1 MYVSPLPPYPLTNTN
16 THLQSTPLTERL
28 SRIVDSVSTVHSALS
43 FASFT
48 AFLITG
54 HYRTLLDRA
63 LRMRLVSPSHIVSRE
78 VSFEYLNRQLVWHAF
93 TEFLLFIL
101 PLIRV
106 SRWRRWWARV
116 LRKFRGS
123 DASASGVPTGELAF
137 LPERTCAICHKET
150 DATAD
155 FGATGGKATDVVNP
169 YEAIGCGHIYCYVC
183 LAGKI
188 ELEEGDGWSCLR
200 CGALATR
207 CRPWRGGLKGLT
219 GVGDWGEEVADRR
232 KVGFDDESEIVA
244 NISEDENDLAMS
256 GEEGDDD
263 DEDEGTERG
272 GSGSDGTTR
281 PRRGR
286 RLDVPSGRGL
296 WADESFDESAYNTAE
311 GEDADSEDDRRV
323 R

>member
-1 MYVSPLPPYPLTNTN
+1 M
-16 THLQSTPLTERL
+16 
-28 SRIVDSVSTVHSALS
+28 HSALS
-43 FASFT
+43 FVSFT
-48 AFLITG
+48 AFLLTG

-116 LRKFRGS
+116 LRRIRGS
-123 DASASGVPTGELAF
+123 NASPGSSNTGELSF

-150 DATAD
+150 DTSAD

-169 YEAIGCGHIYCYVC
+169 YEAVGCGHIYCYVC

-188 ELEEGDGWSCLR
+188 EVEEGDGWACLR
-200 CGALATR
+200 CATVITR

-219 GVGDWGEEVADRR
+219 GVGDWGEEVVDRR
-232 KVGFDDESEIVA
+232 KVGFDDGREAPAVDGAADHS
-244 NISEDENDLAMS
+244 
-256 GEEGDDD
+256 DD
-263 DEDEGTERG
+263 DEDVDNVDGHLVMSEGECDDDDIDDDNGTERG
-272 GSGSDGTTR
+272 HDDYGSEDTTR
-281 PRRGR
+281 PRRSR
-286 RLDVPSGRGL
+286 RLELPGRGGL
-296 WADESFDESAYNTAE
+296 WAEESFDDSVYNTAD
-311 GEDADSEDDRRV
+311 GDSEDDGRGR
-323 R
+323 